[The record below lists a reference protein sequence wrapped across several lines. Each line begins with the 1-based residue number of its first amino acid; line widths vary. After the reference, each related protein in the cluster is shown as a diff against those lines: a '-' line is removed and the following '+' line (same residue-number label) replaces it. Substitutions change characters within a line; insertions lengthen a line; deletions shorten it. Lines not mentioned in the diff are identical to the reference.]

1 MNLIDQARNW
11 LAQDPDAETRAELA
25 ALIDAAESGAAD
37 ARAQL
42 QSRFSGRLQF
52 GTAGLR
58 GRQQA
63 GPMGMN
69 RVLVAQAAKGLADY
83 ILRFDASS
91 PSIVIGYDG
100 RKNSDVY
107 AKDTAEIMA
116 GAGIKT
122 LLLPRRLP
130 TPVLAYAIRH
140 FDASAGVMVTASHNP
155 PADNG
160 YKVYLG
166 KSNGG
171 GQIVSPADAE
181 IAALIDAAAKEP
193 VSSYPRSSAYT
204 VADEAV
210 VDAYIAQTAA
220 LAREP
225 ECSLNYVYTAM
236 HGVGKEILLKT
247 LAAARLPLP
256 HLVPEQAEPDPAFPT
271 VAFPNPEEKGALDLA
286 VALAKR
292 KNAELIIANDPDADR
307 LAVAVAD
314 REGNWKPLH
323 GNVIGCYLAEYV
335 ARRNQGKGGTLACSL
350 VSSPALA
357 AVAAEYGFAH
367 EETLT
372 GFKYIAKTPNL
383 VYGFE
388 EALGYLVDPDKVRD
402 KDGISAAVVFLDL
415 VRSLKAQG
423 KTLLD
428 YADEFAARFGAYAS
442 GQISVRVDD
451 LADIGRLMAALRA
464 HRPAKIGTHAVARF
478 TDHTQTERRSDILVF
493 HLDNGSRL
501 IVRPSGTE
509 PKIKFYLDAKGA
521 NAAEAAAALA
531 QLEADV
537 RTLLRQ
543 ETYGTQNC

>member
-1 MNLIDQARNW
+1 MPVRNCKAAFRGGCNLAR
-11 LAQDPDAETRAELA
+11 QGCA
-25 ALIDAAESGAAD
+25 AG
-37 ARAQL
+37 
-42 QSRFSGRLQF
+42 SRQ
-52 GTAGLR
+52 
-58 GRQQA
+58 
-63 GPMGMN
+63 GMN

-256 HLVPEQAEPDPAFPT
+256 HLVAEQAEPDPAFPT

-292 KNAELIIANDPDADR
+292 ENAELIIANDPDADR

>member
-1 MNLIDQARNW
+1 M
-11 LAQDPDAETRAELA
+11 
-25 ALIDAAESGAAD
+25 
-37 ARAQL
+37 
-42 QSRFSGRLQF
+42 
-52 GTAGLR
+52 
-58 GRQQA
+58 
-63 GPMGMN
+63 
-69 RVLVAQAAKGLADY
+69 
-83 ILRFDASS
+83 
-91 PSIVIGYDG
+91 
-100 RKNSDVY
+100 
-107 AKDTAEIMA
+107 
-116 GAGIKT
+116 
-122 LLLPRRLP
+122 
-130 TPVLAYAIRH
+130 
-140 FDASAGVMVTASHNP
+140 
-155 PADNG
+155 
-160 YKVYLG
+160 
-166 KSNGG
+166 
-171 GQIVSPADAE
+171 
-181 IAALIDAAAKEP
+181 
-193 VSSYPRSSAYT
+193 
-204 VADEAV
+204 ADEAV

-256 HLVPEQAEPDPAFPT
+256 HLVPEQADPDPAFPT

-292 KNAELIIANDPDADR
+292 ENAELIIANDPDADR

-543 ETYGTQNC
+543 ETYGAQNC